1 MKQLTITLILI
12 GFAYCVSAQEQISI
26 DTIKNIFYY
35 DYNFQQD
42 STDTNSE
49 KYQEM
54 VLQVG
59 KKHSK
64 FTSRNTLLADSLL
77 FTVKDLEAGVGFSKI
92 WPKMSGLRNNILCK
106 HVVYKNYPQ
115 KGNIQFVGK
124 LGAKTTIMVDEQI
137 NFNWQLEE
145 VRDTSILGY
154 TCQKATCSF
163 GGRNYEAWYTIE
175 IPISDGPYKFKG
187 LPGLIVRVADVEKEH
202 IFQLYGV
209 KNYCKDMA
217 PMYANAQ
224 KLQTTTAQGFAKAV
238 KVYLA
243 DLYRKYGGNTDISY
257 SNPDGESKTLRNIRA
272 KNNYIEK
279 YPN

>member
-1 MKQLTITLILI
+1 MKQFILALILI
-12 GFAYCVSAQEQISI
+12 MLTCCVSAQERITI
-26 DTIKNIFYY
+26 DTIKSIFYY

-42 STDTNSE
+42 STDSGSE
-49 KYQEM
+49 VYQEM

-59 KKHSK
+59 TNHSK
-64 FTSRNTLLADSLL
+64 FISVNALLTDSLL
-77 FTVKDLEAGVGFSKI
+77 FTVKDLEAGVGFSKV
-92 WPKMSGLRNNILCK
+92 WPQMNGLRENILCK
-106 HVVYKNYPQ
+106 YVVYKDYPQ
-115 KGNIQFVGK
+115 KRNSQFVGK
-124 LGAKTTIMVDEQI
+124 LGAKTTIMVNEQI
-137 NFNWQLEE
+137 NFNWQLEQ

-175 IPISDGPYKFKG
+175 IPISDGPYKFEG

-209 KNYCKDMA
+209 KNYSKDMT
-217 PMYANAQ
+217 PMYGKAQ

-243 DLYRKYGGNTDISY
+243 DLYRKYGGNPDISY
-257 SNPDGESKTLRNIRA
+257 SNPDGESKTLRNIRS
-272 KNNYIEK
+272 KNNFIER
-279 YPN
+279 Y